1 MKKKIRKILAIIA
14 LIIILLLIIG
24 IIYSIFT
31 GNGKFSLA
39 MMSSLLLVS
48 IVLYVAFHYN
58 SWSKNIKDMFDK
70 K

>member
-1 MKKKIRKILAIIA
+1 MKKKIRKILAIVA

-39 MMSSLLLVS
+39 MMSALLLVS
-48 IVLYVAFHYN
+48 IILYVAFHYKN
-58 SWSKNIKDMFDK
+58 WSKSIKELFDEK
-70 K
+70 